1 MEEKR
6 EEKQDKSGAL
16 TGKSSPL
23 LPKARSWVAMNESPP
38 HLPFPGVL
46 GYMASIGSLVIFI
59 PFLECWFCFGK
70 STNFSQKVKM
80 EWKKTGSTKQL
91 HTFP

>member
-46 GYMASIGSLVIFI
+46 GYMASIGSLVIFY
-59 PFLECWFCFGK
+59 
-70 STNFSQKVKM
+70 SFSRVLVLLREKY
-80 EWKKTGSTKQL
+80 ELFAES
-91 HTFP
+91 